1 MIAKSYMTY
10 VHLFKLN
17 ENVAPCVF
25 YFIWYTSILTKANNL
40 IPNEEFIGNET
51 WYISHKEWE
60 QHSHWIQCS
69 NTLHNN
75 INYGKANNS
84 PVLVSWLPCSNVN
97 KIH

>member
-25 YFIWYTSILTKANNL
+25 DFIWYTSILTKANNL

-51 WYISHKEWE
+51 
-60 QHSHWIQCS
+60 
-69 NTLHNN
+69 
-75 INYGKANNS
+75 
-84 PVLVSWLPCSNVN
+84 
-97 KIH
+97 